1 MAHVL
6 RPHRDHSTTT
16 VGRPSCYCAKL
27 VDENLERLACGES
40 LRMICRD
47 DAMPHRTTVVRWLSK
62 HEDFRARY
70 TVARQIQADMWRD
83 EIYDLAKLLPP
94 VDPKTG
100 RIDHGAVT
108 HIRNQ
113 VGTLRW
119 LAVKLLPK
127 G

>member
-1 MAHVL
+1 
-6 RPHRDHSTTT
+6 
-16 VGRPSCYCAKL
+16 
-27 VDENLERLACGES
+27 
-40 LRMICRD
+40 MICRD

-62 HEDFRARY
+62 HEHFRARY

-83 EIYDLAKLLPP
+83 EIYDLAKTLPP
-94 VDPKTG
+94 LDPKTG
-100 RIDHGAVT
+100 RVDKNAVM

-127 G
+127 R

>member
-6 RPHRDHSTTT
+6 RPHMDNSDKT
-16 VGRPSCYCAKL
+16 VGRPSSYCAKL
-27 VDENLERLACGES
+27 ADEVLERLACGES

-47 DAMPHRTTVVRWLSK
+47 DAMPHRATVVRWLSK
-62 HEDFRARY
+62 HEHFQVRY
-70 TVARQIQADMWRD
+70 TIARQIQADMWRD
-83 EIYDLAKLLPP
+83 EIYDLAKMQPP
-94 VDPKTG
+94 VDPVTG
-100 RIDHGAVT
+100 RVDPGAVA

-127 G
+127 R